1 MSSAGLPP
9 IRLLKAS
16 SAAAMAPPPST
27 ELVGVA
33 GAVASQRSRAPRTC
47 LIQSQSGCAAPLW
60 VMQSSDSS
68 MAAESVIA
76 AECGQAAAHEA
87 DVDPTGACPVWL
99 QVGGQLIAL
108 AEPARGDPGPC
119 VRVPRAEQGRK
130 GGVFGRWCPVAG
142 VQSLPIQPSRA
153 SRTC

>member
-1 MSSAGLPP
+1 
-9 IRLLKAS
+9 
-16 SAAAMAPPPST
+16 MAPPPST

-60 VMQSSDSS
+60 VMLSSDSS

-76 AECGQAAAHEA
+76 AKCGQAAAHEA

-108 AEPARGDPGPC
+108 AEPAPRC
-119 VRVPRAEQGRK
+119 PRASAAGPPRCTGAK
-130 GGVFGRWCPVAG
+130 GGG
-142 VQSLPIQPSRA
+142 VRA
-153 SRTC
+153 